1 MPRDKTDRH
10 TPQVHLHNNFES
22 SILAHQFAQ
31 TGNMKIIHLV
41 SNKVWGGGEQ
51 YVLDLSLE
59 SVADGNSV
67 TIVSRD
73 IPAVA
78 GRYKDAGLPVITM
91 PLKGAIDIVSPWR
104 LARLLRKEQQAIV
117 HVHNFKDATV
127 AIRARKLSGNNNVR
141 IVMTRHLVKPAK
153 KISLYNRLD
162 AMIFVSHLA
171 KEEFM
176 STSPVIDATKIHVIH
191 NSIKHTPATA
201 ESEPG
206 KGLTLM
212 FHGRIAPEKGIETL
226 IKAFA
231 TIDNKDTRLVIVGSG
246 NEEYIRELQSL
257 AAANGVAERIEWT
270 GHSNDIHPL
279 IEKADIGICP
289 SHVREA
295 GALSVIEY
303 MAHGKPVIASNNGAQ
318 PEYVTSGTNGI
329 LVAPG
334 DTQAL
339 AEAIATLS
347 NSTVRGTMS
356 KAARETF
363 KERLAYPIF
372 FEKIK
377 KVYKTVLNK

>member
-1 MPRDKTDRH
+1 MH
-10 TPQVHLHNNFES
+10 SNFES

-51 YVLDLSLE
+51 YVLDLATTFAAKGDE
-59 SVADGNSV
+59 V
-67 TIVSRD
+67 TIASRD
-73 IPAVA
+73 IDAVTH
-78 GRYKDAGLPVITM
+78 RFKDAGLHVTTM
-91 PLKGAIDIVSPWR
+91 ALKGSIDFTSPFK
-104 LARLLRKEQQAIV
+104 LARIIGKEQQVVI

-127 AIRARKLSGNNNVR
+127 ATRARKLSGNNNVR

-212 FHGRIAPEKGIETL
+212 FHGRLAPEKGIDTL

-231 TIDNKDTRLVIVGSG
+231 TIENKDTRLVIVGSG

-303 MAHGKPVIASNNGAQ
+303 LAHGKPVIASNNGAQ

-339 AEAIATLS
+339 AEAIDTLS
-347 NSTVRGTMS
+347 DSTVRDTMG

-372 FEKIK
+372 IERIEN
-377 KVYKTVLNK
+377 VYKTVLNK

>member
-1 MPRDKTDRH
+1 
-10 TPQVHLHNNFES
+10 
-22 SILAHQFAQ
+22 
-31 TGNMKIIHLV
+31 MKIIHLV

-127 AIRARKLSGNNNVR
+127 AIRARKLSGNRNIR
-141 IVMTRHLVKPAK
+141 IVMTRHLVKPGK
-153 KISLYNRLD
+153 QMSLYNRLD
-162 AMIFVSHLA
+162 ALIFVSHLA
-171 KEEFM
+171 KDEFM

-191 NSIKHTPATA
+191 NSIKHTPATS

-212 FHGRIAPEKGIETL
+212 FHGRLAPEKGIDTL

-231 TIDNKDTRLVIVGSG
+231 TIENKDTRLVIVGSG
-246 NEEYIRELQSL
+246 NEEYVRELQSL

-347 NSTVRGTMS
+347 DSTVRGTMG
-356 KAARETF
+356 KAARERYE
-363 KERLAYPIF
+363 KHLSYPIF

>member
-1 MPRDKTDRH
+1 
-10 TPQVHLHNNFES
+10 
-22 SILAHQFAQ
+22 
-31 TGNMKIIHLV
+31 MKIIHLV
-41 SNKVWGGGEQ
+41 SNRVWGGGEQ
-51 YVLDLSLE
+51 YVLDLATAFA
-59 SVADGNSV
+59 ADGSNV
-67 TIVSRD
+67 TIVSRNFD
-73 IPAVA
+73 TVTS
-78 GRYKDAGLPVITM
+78 RFKEAGLPVITM
-91 PLKGAIDIVSPWR
+91 PLKGTIDLVSPFR
-104 LARLLRKEQQAIV
+104 LAKMLRGAGKVII

-127 AIRARKLSGNNNVR
+127 AVRARSISGNKEARV
-141 IVMTRHLVKPAK
+141 VLTRHLVKPAK
-153 KISLYNRLD
+153 AMSLYRRLD

-171 KEEFM
+171 KDEFM
-176 STSPVIDATKIHVIH
+176 STAPKVDAAKITVVH
-191 NSIKHTPATA
+191 NSIKQAPVTMPPHT
-201 ESEPG
+201 G
-206 KGLTLM
+206 NKQLTLM
-212 FHGRIAPEKGIETL
+212 FHGRLAPEKGIDTL

-231 TIDNKDTRLVIVGSG
+231 TIENKDTRMVIVGSG

-289 SHVREA
+289 SHIREA

-347 NSTVRGTMS
+347 DSTVRGTMG

-372 FEKIK
+372 IEKIEN
-377 KVYKTVLNK
+377 VYKTVLNNQQP